1 MAEVSGTA
9 TNVNADQ
16 GVAYRPGDLVKASYK
31 SGEYIG
37 EIVEMTRSKA
47 AVKVLAVLKHPAQG
61 DLHHPYE
68 VDGVM
73 FMQRKALSYQEIA
86 LMPQYSCLPT
96 TAKCRSTAN
105 LCWRRWKRRWRRPQA
120 CAVGVTIVRRAGEAE
135 ARILRMRDEDG
146 Y

>member
-1 MAEVSGTA
+1 MSDNTYK
-9 TNVNADQ
+9 T
-16 GVAYRPGDLVKASYK
+16 GDLVKASYK

-37 EIVEMTRSKA
+37 EIVEMTRSKT

-73 FMQRKALSYQEIA
+73 FLQRKALSYQEIA
-86 LMPQYSCLPT
+86 LMPQYSLFAYNGEVPDYRESLL
-96 TAKCRSTAN
+96 AA
-105 LCWRRWKRRWRRPQA
+105 L
-120 CAVGVTIVRRAGEAE
+120 EAE
-135 ARILRMRDEDG
+135 MTMSRKLSQWGQRSLEELEKLKQE

>member
-1 MAEVSGTA
+1 MSDNTY
-9 TNVNADQ
+9 N
-16 GVAYRPGDLVKASYK
+16 PGDLVKATYK

-73 FMQRKALSYQEIA
+73 FLQRKALSYQEIA
-86 LMPQYSCLPT
+86 LMPQYSLHAFSGEVPEYRESLLAALEEEMAT
-96 TAKCRSTAN
+96 CRKLA
-105 LCWRRWKRRWRRPQA
+105 RWGQRSLEELELLQQ
-120 CAVGVTIVRRAGEAE
+120 EY
-135 ARILRMRDEDG
+135 AR
-146 Y
+146 